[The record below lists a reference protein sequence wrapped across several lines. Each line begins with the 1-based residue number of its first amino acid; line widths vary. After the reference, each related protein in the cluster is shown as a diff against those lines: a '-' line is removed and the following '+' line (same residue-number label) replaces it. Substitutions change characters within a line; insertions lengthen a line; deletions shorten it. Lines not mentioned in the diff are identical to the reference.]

1 MESEIELLRS
11 KELEQTILGN
21 IINNIS
27 TLLEVKGN
35 GVIEKDFYYDNHKE
49 IYKAIMRVFKEKN
62 NIDLV
67 LLLEF
72 LNQNKLIEKCGSIS
86 YVTSL
91 ATELILVGN
100 IVDHIEILK
109 GYSKRRNILEI
120 SKYIN
125 SNINDDPSAL
135 QEKINNMLIDNL
147 ESGIIET
154 HDKQLEDYLKVIENR
169 LIGENVAIK
178 TGLRKLDYYIDGLAN
193 SDLVTIFAFSG
204 VGKTTLMCQIVVN
217 LIRQKKKSIIFSLEM
232 PKEQI
237 WDRILSNLANI
248 EYSKIKHGQMDDSEL
263 NSIIKFSSNVA
274 LNKSFLV
281 LEDNNL
287 TDIISKVQLESM
299 KNNVDV
305 IFIDYINL
313 ITTST
318 RYKTEHDQVRECTRA
333 LKQLAKNI
341 RKPIVI
347 LAQAKQTVAE
357 KGTNSNVDVY
367 QKLNDSDIHGGASIF
382 RDSDKVIGMYRN
394 TDLDQAA
401 GRRALENRGLLDYN
415 SKSAEF
421 NPSCV
426 NLLIRKCRS
435 GEKATLSFGWDPKH
449 YRINNLEI

>member
-1 MESEIELLRS
+1 MDSEIELLRS
-11 KELEQTILGN
+11 EELEKNVLGN

-35 GVIEKDFYYDNHKE
+35 GITEKDFYYDKHKE
-49 IYKAIMRVFKEKN
+49 IYKAIMKVFEENN

-72 LNQNKLIEKCGSIS
+72 LNRNKLINKCGSIS
-86 YVTSL
+86 YITSL
-91 ATELILVGN
+91 ATESILVGS
-100 IVDHIEILK
+100 IVNHIEILK
-109 GYSKRRNILEI
+109 DYSKRRNILEI
-120 SKYIN
+120 SKYIMA
-125 SNINDDPSAL
+125 NIGEDPSVL
-135 QEKINNMLIDNL
+135 HQEINNRLIDNL
-147 ESGIIET
+147 GSGNIET
-154 HDKQLEDYLKVIENR
+154 HDRQLEEYLKAIESR
-169 LIGENVAIK
+169 LLGENAAIK
-178 TGLRKLDYYIDGLAN
+178 TGLRKLDQYIDGLAN
-193 SDLVTIFAFSG
+193 SDLITIFAFSG
-204 VGKTTLMCQIVVN
+204 VGKTTLMCQMVVN
-217 LIRQKKKSIIFSLEM
+217 IIRQKKRTVVFSLEM

-237 WDRILSNLANI
+237 WDRILSNLADI
-248 EYSKIKHGQMDDSEL
+248 EYSKIKHGRVNDDEL
-263 NSIIKFSSNVA
+263 DSIVKFSSEITS
-274 LNKSFLV
+274 NKSFLV
-281 LEDNNL
+281 LEDNSL
-287 TDIISKVQLESM
+287 TDIISKVQLEVM
-299 KNNVDV
+299 KNDVDV

-333 LKQLAKNI
+333 LKQLAKSI

-357 KGTNSNVDVY
+357 KITNSNVDVY
-367 QKLNDSDIHGGASIF
+367 QKLNDADIHGGASIF

-401 GRRALENRGLLDYN
+401 GRRALEDRGLLDYN

-435 GEKATLSFGWDPKH
+435 GEKATLSFGWNAKY
-449 YRINNLEI
+449 YRVSNLER

>member
-1 MESEIELLRS
+1 MDIELESLRS
-11 KELEQTILGN
+11 RELEQNILGN

-27 TLLEVKGN
+27 NLLEVKSN
-35 GVIEKDFYYDNHKE
+35 KITEKDFYYEDHKE
-49 IYKAIMRVFKEKN
+49 IYKAIMKVFKEKN

-72 LNQNKLIEKCGSIS
+72 LNQNKLIDKCGSFS

-91 ATELILVGN
+91 STESISAGN
-100 IVDHIEILK
+100 IVNHIEILK
-109 GYSKRRNILEI
+109 GYSRRRNILDI
-120 SKYIN
+120 SKYIVAN
-125 SNINDDPSAL
+125 ISNDPL
-135 QEKINNMLIDNL
+135 VLHQEINNMLVENLGNGGIETCDKQAEEYLRIL
-147 ESGIIET
+147 ES
-154 HDKQLEDYLKVIENR
+154 R
-169 LIGENVAIK
+169 LIGENVAVK
-178 TGLRKLDYYIDGLAN
+178 TGLRKLDYYIDGLAS

-204 VGKTTLMCQIVVN
+204 VGKTTLMCQMVVN
-217 LIRQKKKSIIFSLEM
+217 LIRQKKKSIVFSLEM

-237 WDRILSNLANI
+237 WDRLLSNLTNI
-248 EYSKIKHGQMDDSEL
+248 EYSKIKHGRMDDSEL
-263 NSIIKFSSNVA
+263 NSIIKFSDLISS
-274 LNKSFLV
+274 NKSLLV

-287 TDIISKVQLESM
+287 TDIVSKVQLESM

-305 IFIDYINL
+305 IFIDYVNL
-313 ITTST
+313 ITTPT

-333 LKQLAKNI
+333 LKELAKNI

-357 KGTNSNVDVY
+357 KVTNSNVDVY

-394 TDLDQAA
+394 TDLDQTA
-401 GRRALENRGLLDYN
+401 GRRALESKGLLDYN
-415 SKSAEF
+415 SKSAEY

-449 YRINNLEI
+449 YKINNLEN

>member
-1 MESEIELLRS
+1 MDVEIELLRS
-11 KELEQTILGN
+11 EELEQTILGN

-27 TLLEVKGN
+27 NLLEVKGN
-35 GVIEKDFYYDNHKE
+35 GVTDKDFYYDKHKE
-49 IYKAIMRVFKEKN
+49 IFKSIMKVFKDKN

-109 GYSKRRNILEI
+109 GYSKRRNILEV
-120 SKYIN
+120 SKYIS
-125 SNINDDPSAL
+125 SNLSEDPSVL

-154 HDKQLEDYLKVIENR
+154 HDRQLEDYLKIIENR
-169 LIGENVAIK
+169 IIGENVAIK
-178 TGLRKLDYYIDGLAN
+178 TGLRKLDYYIDGLAS